1 MKFIKKRDGRRVK
14 FDKTKI
20 QNAVESAFNSVDGE
34 LTEYAEEKALNIA
47 NFIETEVLNNTKEM
61 ISVEDIQ
68 DMVENGLMST
78 KRKDVAREY
87 IKYRHDRDLVRSHTD
102 REILDLVGGNNEDWA
117 TENTNKNAK
126 LITTQ
131 RDYIAGIV
139 SKDIAN
145 RYIIPKDVQEAEN
158 LGAIY
163 VHDKDYLAEATRT
176 NCFTGD
182 TKIVTSKGTREIR
195 SFTDGETIYVR
206 DKDNKIKPAIVKHFG
221 KQTVNV
227 YTLQSGRTVK
237 TVRATANHRWYLK
250 DGTVTENL
258 QVGDRLYCLP
268 YSENYYPT
276 NDEEAFAW
284 CMGFI
289 VGDGSDVN
297 GKTRVRLCGN
307 KIKHKDLFV
316 KAGFREGEPSKNGDI
331 NMTYSRPLKQDF
343 INGKVWR
350 YLPLRMKMLA
360 FCGYYA
366 ADGSNFNDTTHKI
379 STADSR
385 LFDFIEECSSI
396 SGLYI
401 TRYVDEVRNTNFKT
415 DAFLRT
421 YVFTKGQRRNRNWI
435 VKSVS
440 AYKRRELDVY
450 CVVQPET
457 HSFVLDGGIVTGN
470 CCLVNLE
477 DMLQNGTV
485 LNGKMIEKPHRLTT
499 ATNISTQIIVAVSS
513 SQYGGVSVT
522 LSHLAPFVNESR
534 QKFIKKYTDAG
545 VPKELADKLVEIDI
559 KREIKDAI
567 QIFNYQ
573 VNSMSSTNGQSP
585 FITLFMYLGEAKNEQ
600 ERDDLA
606 LLIEEVLKQRIEG
619 IKNEFGVPITIAFP
633 KLILCLDK
641 YIMDEKSKYH
651 YLKRLSVK
659 CTNLR
664 LCPDYVSEKIML
676 ENKGDVYPPM
686 GKCKLQLI

>member
-176 NCFTGD
+176 NC
-182 TKIVTSKGTREIR
+182 
-195 SFTDGETIYVR
+195 
-206 DKDNKIKPAIVKHFG
+206 
-221 KQTVNV
+221 
-227 YTLQSGRTVK
+227 
-237 TVRATANHRWYLK
+237 
-250 DGTVTENL
+250 
-258 QVGDRLYCLP
+258 
-268 YSENYYPT
+268 
-276 NDEEAFAW
+276 
-284 CMGFI
+284 
-289 VGDGSDVN
+289 
-297 GKTRVRLCGN
+297 
-307 KIKHKDLFV
+307 
-316 KAGFREGEPSKNGDI
+316 
-331 NMTYSRPLKQDF
+331 
-343 INGKVWR
+343 
-350 YLPLRMKMLA
+350 
-360 FCGYYA
+360 
-366 ADGSNFNDTTHKI
+366 
-379 STADSR
+379 
-385 LFDFIEECSSI
+385 
-396 SGLYI
+396 
-401 TRYVDEVRNTNFKT
+401 
-415 DAFLRT
+415 
-421 YVFTKGQRRNRNWI
+421 
-435 VKSVS
+435 
-440 AYKRRELDVY
+440 
-450 CVVQPET
+450 
-457 HSFVLDGGIVTGN
+457 
-470 CCLVNLE
+470 CLVNLE

-499 ATNISTQIIVAVSS
+499 ATNIATQIIVAVSS

-522 LSHLAPFVNESR
+522 LSHLAPFVNDSR
-534 QKFIKKYTDAG
+534 HKFIKKYQEAS
-545 VPKELADKLVEIDI
+545 VPQELIDKLVEIDV

-585 FITLFMYLGEAKNEQ
+585 FITLFMYLGEAKSEQ

-606 LLIEEVLKQRIEG
+606 LLIEEVLKQRIDG
-619 IKNEFGVPITIAFP
+619 IKNECGVPVTIAFP
-633 KLILCLDK
+633 KLIMCLDK
-641 YIMDEKSKYH
+641 YIMDENSKYH

-686 GKCKLQLI
+686 GKTIYSPFKTYMNHIESVGVLR